1 MISFF
6 KNISIDIFAK
16 VNSKFKML
24 KVAVDF
30 DGTIVENNFPSI
42 GKPMLFAF
50 ETLKA
55 LQQRGI
61 LLILWT
67 VRKGKE
73 LDEAVEFC
81 RQNGVEFWAV
91 NANYPEEQYDPEVSR
106 KIEADIF
113 IDDRNIGGF
122 VGWSNVWQTFFPE
135 DKNIEMEKRVLS
147 SLKKKPFW
155 RRWLRL

>member
-1 MISFF
+1 
-6 KNISIDIFAK
+6 
-16 VNSKFKML
+16 ML

-30 DGTIVENNFPSI
+30 DGTIVENKFPSI

-55 LQQRGI
+55 MQQSGM

-81 RQNGVEFWAV
+81 RSKGLVFYAI
-91 NANYPEEQYDPEVSR
+91 NANYPEEEYDANISR

-122 VGWSNVWQTFFPE
+122 FGWSEVWQMLFPE
-135 DKNIEMEKRVLS
+135 DRIIEMEKKVVSRRKGS
-147 SLKKKPFW
+147 FLKKIFK
-155 RRWLRL
+155 

>member
-1 MISFF
+1 M
-6 KNISIDIFAK
+6 
-16 VNSKFKML
+16 

-30 DGTIVENNFPSI
+30 DGTIVENKFPSI

-55 LQQRGI
+55 MQQSGM

-81 RQNGVEFWAV
+81 RSKGLVFYAI
-91 NANYPEEQYDPEVSR
+91 NANYPEEEYDANISR

-122 VGWSNVWQTFFPE
+122 FGWSEVWQMLFPE
-135 DKNIEMEKRVLS
+135 DRIIEMEKKVVSRRKGS
-147 SLKKKPFW
+147 FLKKIFK
-155 RRWLRL
+155 

>member
-1 MISFF
+1 
-6 KNISIDIFAK
+6 
-16 VNSKFKML
+16 ML

-30 DGTIVENNFPSI
+30 DGTIVENKFPSI

-55 LQQRGI
+55 MQKRGM

-81 RQNGVEFWAV
+81 RQNGIVFYAV
-91 NANYPEEQYDPEVSR
+91 NANYPEESFDAEVSR

-122 VGWSNVWQTFFPE
+122 VDWSDVWQILFPE
-135 DKNIEMEKRVLS
+135 DKNVEMEKRVVAK
-147 SLKKKPFW
+147 LKKKPFW
-155 RRWLRL
+155 RRWFNL

>member
-1 MISFF
+1 
-6 KNISIDIFAK
+6 
-16 VNSKFKML
+16 ML

-30 DGTIVENNFPSI
+30 DGTIVENKFPDI

-55 LQQRGI
+55 MQQKGM

-73 LDEAVEFC
+73 LDEAIEFC
-81 RQNGVEFWAV
+81 RANGVEFYAV
-91 NANYPEEQYDPEVSR
+91 NANYPEEQFDAEVSR
-106 KIEADIF
+106 KIEADVF

-122 VGWSNVWQTFFPE
+122 VGWSNIWQEFFPE
-135 DKNIEMEKRVLS
+135 EKNRVKEQKVIS
-147 SLKKKPFW
+147 SLKRKPYW
-155 RRWLRL
+155 KRLFNK

>member
-1 MISFF
+1 
-6 KNISIDIFAK
+6 
-16 VNSKFKML
+16 ML

-30 DGTIVENNFPSI
+30 DGTIVENKFPSI

-55 LQQRGI
+55 MQKRGM

-81 RQNGVEFWAV
+81 RQNGIVFYAV
-91 NANYPEEQYDPEVSR
+91 NANYPEELFDAEVSR

-122 VGWSNVWQTFFPE
+122 VDWSNVWQILFPE
-135 DKNIEMEKRVLS
+135 DKNVEMEKRVVAK
-147 SLKKKPFW
+147 LKKKPFW
-155 RRWLRL
+155 RRWFNL

>member
-1 MISFF
+1 
-6 KNISIDIFAK
+6 
-16 VNSKFKML
+16 ML

-30 DGTIVENNFPSI
+30 DGTIVENKFPAI

-55 LQQRGI
+55 MQQKGM

-73 LDEAVEFC
+73 LDEAVAFC
-81 RQNGVEFWAV
+81 RENGVEFHAV
-91 NANYPEEQYDPEVSR
+91 NANYPEERYDGEISR
-106 KIEADIF
+106 KIEADVF

-122 VGWSNVWQTFFPE
+122 IGWSNVWQSFFPE
-135 DKNIEMEKRVLS
+135 EKNT
-147 SLKKKPFW
+147 LKEQKVVSGINPKPFW
-155 RRWLRL
+155 KRIFMR

>member
-1 MISFF
+1 
-6 KNISIDIFAK
+6 
-16 VNSKFKML
+16 ML

-30 DGTIVENNFPSI
+30 DGTIVENKFPSI

-55 LQQRGI
+55 MQQSGMLI
-61 LLILWT
+61 ILWT

-73 LDEAVEFC
+73 LDEAVAFCKGNGIEFY
-81 RQNGVEFWAV
+81 AV

-122 VGWSNVWQTFFPE
+122 HGWSSIWQQLFPE
-135 DKNIEMEKRVLS
+135 ERNIEMEKIALNK
-147 SLKKKPFW
+147 LKKKPFW
-155 RRWLRL
+155 RSWLIK

>member
-1 MISFF
+1 
-6 KNISIDIFAK
+6 
-16 VNSKFKML
+16 ML

-30 DGTIVENNFPSI
+30 DGTIVENKFPSI

-55 LQQRGI
+55 MQQSGI

-81 RQNGVEFWAV
+81 RSKGLEFYAI
-91 NANYPEEQYDPEVSR
+91 NANYPEEEYDDNASR

-122 VGWSNVWQTFFPE
+122 IGWSEVWQMLFPE
-135 DKNIEMEKRVLS
+135 DRIIEMEKKVVS
-147 SLKKKPFW
+147 NKKGSFLKKLFK
-155 RRWLRL
+155 

>member
-1 MISFF
+1 
-6 KNISIDIFAK
+6 
-16 VNSKFKML
+16 ML

-30 DGTIVENNFPSI
+30 DGTIVENKFPDI

-55 LQQRGI
+55 MQQKGM

-73 LDEAVEFC
+73 LDEAIEFC
-81 RQNGVEFWAV
+81 RANGVEFYAV
-91 NANYPEEQYDPEVSR
+91 NANYPEEQFDAEVSR
-106 KIEADIF
+106 KIEADVF

-122 VGWSNVWQTFFPE
+122 VGWSNIWQEFFPE
-135 DKNIEMEKRVLS
+135 EKNRVKEQKVIS
-147 SLKKKPFW
+147 SLKRKPYWKPLFNK
-155 RRWLRL
+155 

>member
-1 MISFF
+1 
-6 KNISIDIFAK
+6 
-16 VNSKFKML
+16 ML

-30 DGTIVENNFPSI
+30 DGTIVENKFPSI

-55 LQQRGI
+55 MQQSGI

-81 RQNGVEFWAV
+81 RSKGLEFYAI
-91 NANYPEEQYDPEVSR
+91 NANYPEEEYDPNASR

-122 VGWSNVWQTFFPE
+122 IGWSEVWQMLFPE
-135 DKNIEMEKRVLS
+135 DRIIEMEKKVVS
-147 SLKKKPFW
+147 NKKGSFLKKLFK
-155 RRWLRL
+155 